1 MIKQILNNRYS
12 FHWTVF
18 HILLGVLS
26 AMNKFAVIGWFFFV
40 IASEVDNLIGNN
52 YKVNI
57 KLNNVIIYLCAFEV
71 WARMAKC
78 SPFIPYELTKYML
91 TALFLYG
98 ILLRYNRGLI
108 GWLMVVL
115 ILPAMFYN
123 LSDNDSNL
131 ESLLFNA
138 GGPINLA
145 LGVVYFKDQEINQQQ
160 LFNLIK
166 LGLLPLISALVF
178 AFVRTPDYDTI
189 DFSLSANFDTS
200 GGFGSNQ
207 VSTILG
213 LGLFFMFLLW
223 LTGKVIT
230 GYRFLD
236 AGLIMGF
243 AFQGLLT
250 FSRGGMFGSAIAILV
265 VLFFITLSGDSVPSS
280 HKINLPKIGLYI
292 IPLILLGLIVFQV
305 ANTLTGNNL
314 SLRYRGET
322 AGTIAGSKELDLNTF
337 TTNRYQIFLGDV
349 ELWRENFLLGVG
361 VGASKELRPTTEEV
375 PTAAHVELSRLLA
388 EHGLFGLFFFLTI
401 LVFPFLIISQN
412 KDSLNKAIL
421 IAFFIIGLY
430 TSFHAAMRTYVT
442 PLFISMSLL
451 TIRENPHKKKTKPY
465 LDSVNLLDS
474 Q

>member
-1 MIKQILNNRYS
+1 
-12 FHWTVF
+12 
-18 HILLGVLS
+18 
-26 AMNKFAVIGWFFFV
+26 MNKFAVIGWFFFV

-265 VLFFITLSGDSVPSS
+265 VLFFITLSGDSVSSS

-322 AGTIAGSKELDLNTF
+322 AGTIAGSKELDINTF

-388 EHGLFGLFFFLTI
+388 EHGLFGLFFFLTL

-451 TIRENPHKKKTKPY
+451 TIRETPHKKKTKPY
-465 LDSVNLLDS
+465 LDSAPLLDS

>member
-1 MIKQILNNRYS
+1 
-12 FHWTVF
+12 
-18 HILLGVLS
+18 
-26 AMNKFAVIGWFFFV
+26 MNKFAVIGWFFFV

-265 VLFFITLSGDSVPSS
+265 VLFFITLSGDSVSSS

-322 AGTIAGSKELDLNTF
+322 AGTIAGSKELDINTF

-451 TIRENPHKKKTKPY
+451 TIRETPHKKKTKPY
-465 LDSVNLLDS
+465 LDSAPLLDS